1 LRFEC
6 KPDALLELSR
16 AGIARVG
23 HLHRVGVSAVS
34 APAAG
39 QECVRVELRRAHEL
53 VGRRWS
59 QLGRDRV
66 DTAMVC
72 MRGKRRVVDKQHVC
86 VCVCVCVCD
95 RSYTGFDNL
104 GTIAGEVI
112 NPSYTYPR
120 GVVGALLIIAVSMSM
135 PIIVSSLVADRVCA
149 CACACVYA

>member
-1 LRFEC
+1 
-6 KPDALLELSR
+6 
-16 AGIARVG
+16 
-23 HLHRVGVSAVS
+23 
-34 APAAG
+34 
-39 QECVRVELRRAHEL
+39 
-53 VGRRWS
+53 
-59 QLGRDRV
+59 
-66 DTAMVC
+66 
-72 MRGKRRVVDKQHVC
+72 VC